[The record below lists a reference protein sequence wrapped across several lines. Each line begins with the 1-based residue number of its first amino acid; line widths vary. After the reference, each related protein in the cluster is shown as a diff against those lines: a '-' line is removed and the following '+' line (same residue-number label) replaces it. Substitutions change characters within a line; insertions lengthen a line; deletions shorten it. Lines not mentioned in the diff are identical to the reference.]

1 MSARSFKRQAREVE
15 VAALREGRRC
25 RSQVFADRR
34 RKLEDEAFTADVEQ
48 EMSHRDET
56 EP

>member
-1 MSARSFKRQAREVE
+1 MLFRSKRQAREVE